1 MSIIENSKLDFKRR
15 KMEVFLVIIFEIEKN
30 LVCFV
35 CLKRFKIVEILKSY
49 YFVYC
54 KIKEFECEICKLV
67 F

>member
-1 MSIIENSKLDFKRR
+1 
-15 KMEVFLVIIFEIEKN
+15 MEVFLVIIFEIEKN

-35 CLKRFKIVEILKSY
+35 CLKRFKIVEVLKSY

-54 KIKEFECEICKLV
+54 KVKEFECEICKLV